1 MTAGRAVVSYGF
13 VDRHLG
19 ELASM
24 LGRADDATWHFEA
37 ALTLNAKMPAWLP
50 HTQLA
55 FASHLRVRGE
65 NERAAEL
72 AEQGV
77 RAAAALGITNTA
89 RWGN

>member
-1 MTAGRAVVSYGF
+1 
-13 VDRHLG
+13 
-19 ELASM
+19 
-24 LGRADDATWHFEA
+24 
-37 ALTLNAKMPAWLP
+37 MPAWLP